1 MITRVRKGFSQQPV
15 KSVTHL
21 LSFTV
26 RRSRPHSPE
35 AEVRVKASCENDG
48 ISHGIVDSC
57 CLGRHVDSDP
67 SGAEMHG
74 NVTTISCGI

>member
-1 MITRVRKGFSQQPV
+1 M
-15 KSVTHL
+15 
-21 LSFTV
+21 
-26 RRSRPHSPE
+26 
-35 AEVRVKASCENDG
+35 RVKASCENDG